1 MNLEL
6 TLSED
11 AEKDISEAYAWY
23 EERRLGLG
31 EDFLSCLDASLQGV
45 KRMPEMHPIVY
56 QSFRRALI
64 RRFPYAAFYETE
76 GERIT
81 VSGVFHTARDP
92 QKWRQR
98 LG

>member
-1 MNLEL
+1 MALEV

-23 EERRLGLG
+23 EERRIGLG
-31 EDFLSCLDASLQGV
+31 EDFLSCLDASLQGI

-64 RRFPYAAFYETE
+64 RRFPYASFYEIE